1 MNFIDVIK
9 NRLEQNKN
17 ALLAVVGETGSGKSY
32 SALRLA
38 ELIDDDFNVSGK
50 VCFRPIEFVKAVQR
64 ARKGAAIVFDEA
76 GVGIPAREWW
86 SIQNRLLD
94 YVIQTFRFKN
104 LCVIFTM
111 PNLNFIDEHAR
122 LLFHY
127 VLETQFIDYEAESV
141 VLKPFK
147 IMSYSRAKK
156 TYLVYPRLK
165 NVVIRRLLVSKPSER
180 VIKEYEAKKE
190 RYLSELYTEIT
201 ETLEPKAEKDAR
213 SVEDEII
220 AYFEENPELLKRF
233 KRKTDLQVFIRQKWR
248 IGIEKSRLIANML
261 LNNSMCVSVES

>member
-1 MNFIDVIK
+1 MSFTEIIK
-9 NRLEQNKN
+9 QRLEQNKN
-17 ALLAVVGETGSGKSY
+17 ALIAVVGETGSGKSY

-156 TYLVYPRLK
+156 TYLVYPRIK

-190 RYLSELYTEIT
+190 RYLSELYDEIT
-201 ETLEPKAEKDAR
+201 ETLEPKTEKETR
-213 SVEDEII
+213 SIDEEII
-220 AYFEENPELLKRF
+220 AYFEENTELLKRF
-233 KRKTDLQVFIRQKWR
+233 KKKTDLAIFLRKKFG
-248 IGIEKSRLIANML
+248 IGFERAKGLASYL
-261 LNNSMCVSVES
+261 LSPSYTFHAES

>member
-1 MNFIDVIK
+1 MGLSFTDVIRE
-9 NRLEQNKN
+9 RLEQNKN
-17 ALLAVVGETGSGKSY
+17 ALIAIIGETGSGKSY

-38 ELIDDDFNVSGK
+38 ELIDDDFNVAEK
-50 VCFRPIEFVKAVQR
+50 VCFRPVEFVKAVR
-64 ARKGAAIVFDEA
+64 NARKGAAIIFDEA

-127 VLETQFIDYEAESV
+127 VLETQFIDYEAEQT

-147 IMSYSRAKK
+147 IMPYSRTKK
-156 TYLVYPRLK
+156 TYMVYPRLK
-165 NVVIRRLLVSKPSER
+165 NVVIRRLIVSKPSER
-180 VIKEYEAKKE
+180 IISDYEAKKE
-190 RYLSELYTEIT
+190 AYLNELYNEIT
-201 ETLEPKAEKDAR
+201 ETLEPKTEKEVRNID
-213 SVEDEII
+213 EEII
-220 AYFEENPELLKRF
+220 AYFEENADLLKRF
-233 KRKTDLQVFIRQKWR
+233 KKKTDLTVFIRQKFKV
-248 IGIEKSRLIANML
+248 GIRRAESLAGYL
-261 LNNSMCVSVES
+261 LSQNSI